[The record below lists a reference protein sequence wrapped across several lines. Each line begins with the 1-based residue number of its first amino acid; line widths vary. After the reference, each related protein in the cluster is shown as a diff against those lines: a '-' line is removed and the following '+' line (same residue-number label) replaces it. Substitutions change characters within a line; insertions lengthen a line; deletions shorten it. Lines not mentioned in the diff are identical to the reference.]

1 MTLPNFL
8 IIGAPKAGTG
18 SLRDYLRQH
27 PQVFMPAKKDLRYFA
42 FHEGANRLRYP
53 CATLE
58 EYEAAFAGAGDAL
71 ARGEASDVYFWTGAA
86 PRRAAGTVPEAR
98 LIVSLRE
105 PGDRAF
111 SIYHMNRRTEDK
123 NVGVSFIEALKTD
136 PIVQRGY
143 HDHLKNWLDH
153 FPRDRMK
160 IVLFEDLARRTLKTT
175 QGLYAFLG
183 VTPDFVPD
191 LKISNPGGV
200 PKIQWFHKLMTNDR
214 VRTLSRTWLP
224 ESWVYKAKDLRSAN
238 LDRSKMRM
246 TAEEKAFASAFFKDD
261 VRRTQDLIGMDLSHW
276 LEPEDA
282 RAA

>member
-18 SLRDYLRQH
+18 SLRDYLRQN
-27 PQVFMPAKKDLRYFA
+27 PEVFMPAKKDLRYFA
-42 FHEGANRLRYP
+42 YHAGANRLRYP

-58 EYEAAFAGAGDAL
+58 EYEAMFADAGAAK

-86 PRRAAGTVPEAR
+86 PRRAAEVIPDAK

-111 SIYHMNRRTEDK
+111 SIYHMNKRTEDK
-123 NVGVSFIEALKTD
+123 NTGVSFIDALKTD

-143 HDHLKNWLDH
+143 HGHLKGWLDH
-153 FPRDRMK
+153 FPRDQMK
-160 IVLFEDLARRTLKTT
+160 IILFEDLSKRTLKTT
-175 QGLYAFLG
+175 QGLYDFLG
-183 VTPDFVPD
+183 VKTDFVPD

-214 VRTLSRTWLP
+214 VRTLSRDYLP

-238 LDRSKMRM
+238 LDKSKMRM
-246 TAEEKAFASAFFKDD
+246 TEEEKAYAYDFFKDD
-261 VRRTQDLIGMDLSHW
+261 VRRTEDLIGLDLSHW
-276 LEPEDA
+276 LKPGDA
-282 RAA
+282 KAA